1 MTSQEAEDYH
11 SKQIATIA
19 MKTEADLISA
29 FTINYPEEAV
39 GIVRA
44 CKKFDIPVVISF
56 TVETNGKLPNGQS
69 LKVRSVCMGV
79 CRLFFREGQNFPG

>member
-1 MTSQEAEDYH
+1 LPLSSIVGEIEVELEAVARVKAV
-11 SKQIATIA
+11 SKHVD
-19 MKTEADLISA
+19 KTDLQISA

-69 LKVRSVCMGV
+69 IKVKFIWSVS
-79 CRLFFREGQNFPG
+79 RIWTN